1 MTMDAPGSIGRERQR
16 DGSIRYRVRIRVEG
30 VRQSHGLYR
39 TIEEAEEALAA
50 ALEVRGSTSSGTTLR
65 AWGAAWLDRRERS
78 GRVRG
83 IAKEASCWRAHV
95 AGSDLAALPL
105 TRIRRRHVVEW
116 LDALSARQPR
126 LSLGTIRHARR
137 LVIGALEEAVDAGR
151 IEANPARGARIRGR
165 EERTEQPW
173 TWLTVDELSRVLTL
187 PVHDPPSRG
196 GWQGGRVPGT
206 ITSAQRSAIVV
217 AVYAGLRAGEM
228 WGLRWRDVALDG
240 PRPMLVVGRSREA
253 ATKSGVVREVPLLE
267 PARVALERWRE
278 VAPGVGDALVWPAS
292 DGACH
297 RDGYDAGWPRVLRL
311 AGITRRVRWHD
322 LRHTCASHLVQGT
335 WGRVWSLAEVRSV
348 LGHGSVRL
356 TERYAHLCPGGI
368 HDAAR
373 ATSGALPAGQPR
385 ASVLTLS
392 GRSVE
397 LDGRDR

>member
-16 DGSIRYRVRIRVEG
+16 DGSIRYRVRVRVEG

-39 TIEEAEEALAA
+39 TIEEAEEALDA
-50 ALEVRGSTSSGTTLR
+50 
-65 AWGAAWLDRRERS
+65 RERS

-83 IAKEASCWRAHV
+83 HAKEASCWRAHV

-105 TRIRRRHVVEW
+105 TRIRRQHVVAW
-116 LDALSARQPR
+116 LDALSARMPR
-126 LSLGTIRHARR
+126 LALGTIRHARR
-137 LVIGALEEAVDAGR
+137 LVIGALEDAVDAGR
-151 IEANPARGARIRGR
+151 ITSNPARGARIRGR
-165 EERTEQPW
+165 DERTEPPW
-173 TWLTVDELSRVLTL
+173 TWLTVDELARVLAL
-187 PVHDPPSRG
+187 PVHDPPSRVA
-196 GWQGGRVPGT
+196 GGRIAGT

-217 AVYAGLRAGEM
+217 AIYAGLRAGEL
-228 WGLRWRDVALDG
+228 WGLRWRDAHLDG

-253 ATKSGVVREVPLLE
+253 ATKSGIVREVPLLE
-267 PARVALERWRE
+267 PARAALERWRE

-311 AGITRRVRWHD
+311 AGIARRVRLHD
-322 LRHTCASHLVQGT
+322 LRHTCTSHLVQGT
-335 WGRVWSLAEVRSV
+335 WGRVWSLAEVRTV

-373 ATSGALPAGQPR
+373 ATSGALPSGQPR